1 MSGRPPR
8 PPMNPYLA
16 GGLAGLLAVAS
27 VLATGKYLGASTTFV
42 RVAGRF
48 LSGFAPDLV
57 AGNPYFAKYGTSPDW
72 QWMFVLGIL
81 LGALASSLATG
92 TFRSTTVPPTWQER
106 FGPSPL
112 PRLATAFAGGLV
124 MLFGA
129 RLAGGCPSGHGLS
142 GVMQLSL
149 SSLVAAGSFFAG
161 GIAVAS
167 VLYRR
172 PRARSRN
179 GGDR

>member
-1 MSGRPPR
+1 VTDHRSR

-48 LSGFAPDLV
+48 LSGPAPDLV
-57 AGNPYFAKYGTSPDW
+57 AENPYFAKYGTSPDW

-81 LGALASSLATG
+81 LGALGSALATR
-92 TFRSTTVPPTWQER
+92 TFRPQVVPDTWRER
-106 FGPSPL
+106 FGPSAG
-112 PRLATAFAGGLV
+112 PRLVAAFVGGFV
-124 MLFGA
+124 MIFGA

-142 GVMQLSL
+142 GVMQLSV
-149 SSLVAAGSFFAG
+149 SSLVAAAAFFAG
-161 GIAVAS
+161 GMVVARL
-167 VLYRR
+167 LY
-172 PRARSRN
+172 
-179 GGDR
+179 GGGTRGGGR

>member
-1 MSGRPPR
+1 MADRPPR

-27 VLATGKYLGASTTFV
+27 VLLTGKYLGASTTFV

-48 LSGFAPDLV
+48 VAAFAPDLV
-57 AGNPYFAKYGTSPDW
+57 AKNPYFAKYGTSPDW

-81 LGALASSLATG
+81 LGGLGASLATR
-92 TFRSTTVPPTWQER
+92 TFRPQVVPDTWRER
-106 FGPSPL
+106 FGPAPL
-112 PRLATAFAGGLV
+112 PRFVAAFVGGLV
-124 MLFGA
+124 MVFGA

-149 SSLVAAGSFFAG
+149 SSLVAAGAFFVG

-167 VLYRR
+167 LLYG
-172 PRARSRN
+172 RAGK
-179 GGDR
+179 GGGR